1 MEGAC
6 TSHNPAPPSEALSA
20 SKVSSEC
27 QERKARHLTSRQ
39 QRHHHLESS
48 LTVLPPTTYSININM
63 ASQEEQPYRAK
74 DSLGSAIKAAMVT
87 TGAGLFVSTVQNT
100 LTKQNHGAMGAF
112 TKFGGTT
119 AVYGAMGAA
128 YEFTRCASANLRQ
141 RDDAWNSAWGGLA
154 GGAMLGLRLR
164 TAPAVAGYG
173 TALAVI
179 LGTWHFAGGKITG
192 YQVDDT
198 VDEVA
203 RKEYL
208 RKNRRRPMEE
218 TLQQVGEGRGI
229 YGPGYPERRAER
241 LQQNYG
247 IQVPTAAS
255 S

>member
-1 MEGAC
+1 
-6 TSHNPAPPSEALSA
+6 
-20 SKVSSEC
+20 
-27 QERKARHLTSRQ
+27 
-39 QRHHHLESS
+39 
-48 LTVLPPTTYSININM
+48 M

-87 TGAGLFVSTVQNT
+87 TGAGLFVSTIQNT

-154 GGAMLGLRLR
+154 GGAMLGLRVR

-208 RKNRRRPMEE
+208 RKNRRRPVEE

-229 YGPGYPERRAER
+229 FGPGYPERRAER

-247 IQVPTAAS
+247 IEVPTAAS